1 MSEGVR
7 EWKERRDKDRER
19 KERKRRML
27 VDGSE
32 TAKQWERL
40 KNNKAI
46 KGKETKASQGTI

>member
-1 MSEGVR
+1 MR